1 MKLRD
6 FNIGGNLLENAL
18 FVVCCNENEW
28 EDVIDVE
35 DVNNNWGKYND
46 YSIRA
51 INIKNNKA
59 IIKLVK

>member
-18 FVVCCNENEW
+18 FVVCCKENEW
-28 EDVIDVE
+28 EDV
-35 DVNNNWGKYND
+35 NNNWERYND

>member
-28 EDVIDVE
+28 EDV
-35 DVNNNWGKYND
+35 NNNWERYND

-51 INIKNNKA
+51 INIKNDRA

>member
-1 MKLRD
+1 MKLKD
-6 FNIGGNLLENAL
+6 FTIGGNLLENAS
-18 FVVCCNENEW
+18 FVICCEDNEW
-28 EDVIDVE
+28 EDVVDMNYILD
-35 DVNNNWGKYND
+35 NYKKYSD

>member
-18 FVVCCNENEW
+18 FVVCCKEDEW

-35 DVNNNWGKYND
+35 DINNDWGKYND

-51 INIKNNKA
+51 INIKHNRA